1 MKTQPQS
8 FKPLLAGLV
17 FTLSTMAASPAF
29 AADPGTKAPDFDL
42 VSNEGKLKLSDLKG
56 QYVYLDFWA
65 SWCGPCR
72 ASFPWMNSLQEKYA
86 GKGFK
91 VVGINV
97 DKKLDEAKQFLKEV
111 PAKFSIA
118 YDDTGA
124 TPKAYGV
131 KGMPTSL
138 LIGPDGNV
146 LFVHQSF
153 KDSDKTDIENKIR
166 LAMEKK

>member
-1 MKTQPQS
+1 MTTQLQS

-17 FTLSTMAASPAF
+17 FTLSIMAASPAF

-91 VVGINV
+91 VVGVNV
-97 DKKLDEAKQFLKEV
+97 DKKLDDAKLFLKEF
-111 PAKFSIA
+111 PAKFLIA
-118 YDDTGA
+118 YDETGA

-153 KDSDKTDIENKIR
+153 KDSDKADIENKIR

>member
-1 MKTQPQS
+1 MTTQLQS
-8 FKPLLAGLV
+8 FKPLIAGLV
-17 FTLSTMAASPAF
+17 FTLSSIAAAPTF

-72 ASFPWMNSLQEKYA
+72 ASFPWMNTLHDKYN
-86 GKGFK
+86 GKGLK
-91 VVGINV
+91 VVGVNV
-97 DKKLDEAKQFLKEV
+97 DKKLEEAQKFLKEV
-111 PAKFSIA
+111 PAKFSVA

-124 TPKAYGV
+124 TPKAYAV

-138 LIGPDGNV
+138 LIGPDGTV

-153 KDSDKTDIENKIR
+153 KDSDKADIENKIR

>member
-1 MKTQPQS
+1 MTTQPRS
-8 FKPLLAGLV
+8 FKPLLAGLI
-17 FTLSTMAASPAF
+17 FALSTISSAPAF

-42 VSNEGKLKLSDLKG
+42 VSSEGKLKLSDLKG

-72 ASFPWMNSLQEKYA
+72 QSFPWMNSLHDKYN
-86 GKGFK
+86 GKGLK

-97 DKKLDEAKQFLKEV
+97 DKKLEDAKVFLKDV
-111 PAKFSIA
+111 PAKFSVA

-124 TPKAYGV
+124 TPKAYAV

-138 LIGPDGNV
+138 LIGPDGTV
-146 LFVHQSF
+146 IFVHQSF
-153 KDSDKTDIENKIR
+153 KDADKADIENKIR